1 MPDFQISQFE
11 VSSHRVRDFIVDVP
25 AKTTLDELLK
35 PTYWARVAH
44 RATQYST
51 IQVLGQ
57 DGVLDVELRVTRIIL
72 SADKRAVGLEVEPLR
87 VGRVQVGKTA
97 TAKSDKDAV
106 SEIRVDFV
114 KTQKWRVLHKAE
126 ILEKG
131 IETEEIANKKAD
143 DYRKLLKVA

>member
-51 IQVLGQ
+51 IQVIGE
-57 DGVLDVELRVTRIIL
+57 DGVLDVELRVTKVIL
-72 SADKRAVGLEVEPLR
+72 SADKRAVGLEVAPLR

-97 TAKSDKDAV
+97 AKSEKDEV
-106 SEIRVDFV
+106 SEIRIDFV

-131 IETEEIANKKAD
+131 IETEELAEKKAA